1 MDKVRIEEV
10 QSTTKKQ
17 RIATHTHIKGLG
29 LEASGRALPL
39 AAGFVGQAEAREASG
54 LVVDMIRQ
62 KKMAGRELLMAGPPG
77 TGKTALALGIAQEL
91 GSKALL
97 TFYLEV
103 YSSEVKKTEVL
114 MENFRQAIGLCI
126 KENKEVTELSLEEAE
141 SVTGGYGKSISH
153 VIIGLKTVKGTKQL
167 KLDPTIYDALFKEKV
182 AVGDV
187 IYIEA
192 NSGAVKR
199 VGRSGAF
206 ATEFDLEAE
215 EYVPLPKG
223 EVHKKKEIVQDVTL
237 HDLDAANARP
247 QGTYAGY
254 GMLLYLNCALDS
266 SLSPIVIFATNR
278 GFSNVRGTDMNCPHG
293 IPVDLLDRL
302 VIIRTQTYDV
312 ADMIKILALHANVE
326 DLVIDDESLAYLG
339 DIGLQASLRHA
350 VQLLSPS
357 SIMAKMNGRDN
368 ICKADIE
375 EVKALYMDAKSSAR
389 LLQAQQEKYIS

>member
-54 LVVDMIRQ
+54 LVVDMIWQ
-62 KKMAGRELLMAGPPG
+62 NL
-77 TGKTALALGIAQEL
+77 
-91 GSKALL
+91 
-97 TFYLEV
+97 
-103 YSSEVKKTEVL
+103 
-114 MENFRQAIGLCI
+114 
-126 KENKEVTELSLEEAE
+126 
-141 SVTGGYGKSISH
+141 
-153 VIIGLKTVKGTKQL
+153 
-167 KLDPTIYDALFKEKV
+167 
-182 AVGDV
+182 
-187 IYIEA
+187 
-192 NSGAVKR
+192 
-199 VGRSGAF
+199 
-206 ATEFDLEAE
+206 
-215 EYVPLPKG
+215 
-223 EVHKKKEIVQDVTL
+223 
-237 HDLDAANARP
+237 
-247 QGTYAGY
+247 
-254 GMLLYLNCALDS
+254 
-266 SLSPIVIFATNR
+266 
-278 GFSNVRGTDMNCPHG
+278 GTDMNCPHG

-312 ADMIKILALHANVE
+312 ADMIKILALRANVE